1 MADTTNLSQFL
12 SDVADAIR
20 TKKETTEQIPA
31 ENFDQEI
38 LSIETGIDT
47 SDATATAS
55 DIVVD
60 KTAYVNNTKLTGT
73 IQTLTKD
80 DAPYMLPTTHPSYSA
95 FGSSTLV
102 SNAPEYGDYLYLTN
116 GNYGNVG
123 YVIEFPINILPV
135 DIRGKN
141 ILIRYFKD
149 YIVGYDWIDF
159 CVTEYTNSFK
169 GSYHDGTYNILCVDE
184 NGTSANFTYYYY
196 TQQNLTFDS
205 ITPDSWTLSTSAP
218 SGKSNKQNGY
228 SYSTKKV
235 ISTSNS
241 SLVLIPASE
250 DYKFIV
256 KTNVGTSGLKKYV
269 KDEAVLDTKIN
280 TTELAEKAGLTSDK
294 ILEGNTILGIEGT
307 AEAGTKIN
315 NQDKEVVENGTY
327 TADEGYT
334 GLGIVTVN
342 VPSTG
347 VDTSDA
353 TATAKDIINGK
364 TAYVNGEKITGN
376 IQERTA
382 EQTPMKTA
390 ATTITENNDRNRFGM
405 SGVPTALQTYAFRPN
420 AKVEVEADKDKVANA
435 IGLTPEKLVKGNTIL
450 GVEGTAETGGSGGS
464 GDVKL
469 FANKEEM
476 QADTTAKEGD
486 LAVVYRDDTFIPSVS
501 DTISSFNPPATVI
514 FDTAITSSVS
524 ATIRNMS
531 ARIDLSCRLT
541 ASQFYISDMYETV
554 ITDVR
559 RILYTSSDGITYTRT
574 DGGADTYYFGTE
586 ITLGNVNSNILKF
599 LQSGTVV
606 FEGLYE
612 YGTDSYHLAPTQ
624 LTLTNPNQLLP
635 NVVGYGKNG
644 LITGDGS
651 IYDNLDTDYV
661 LSNFFGLTS
670 YKSNAYGYIPHNLA
684 KVNYLKRQSGG
695 QYVLAS
701 VKQNIPYESTETHY
715 SSIWNDAGTIE
726 FRMIYNNFYLY
737 DKNGNVLYDFRSDH
751 AIISN
756 TIDTSVVHFE
766 NDILCLL
773 VCARTACAAN
783 SNSAFILKIDMSNG
797 TVNDIVG
804 DTFSINVS
812 DYTNEVYGG
821 YMANAGIAFVSL
833 AAEKISSPYTQ
844 YSAVHIYDAIYD
856 NLFYLE
862 YVTSNSSSIGI
873 DMIYPQIVQSQG
885 DKLFIVLSQN
895 GNTQSSKLYEYN
907 RKTKISTLLS
917 TKTSRLSLGNT
928 SSKTIGTVIDCG
940 GYLYTPD
947 NHNEGQF
954 YRYSKSSTTVPTP
967 TETVPEPTATRF
979 VGTRYAQ
986 GDKLYNSNT
995 GEICTVDTSDT
1006 IPIINLVDKLAFDNY
1021 YCTVSDG
1028 SYRSYV
1034 RKEIEKITNDYVDI
1048 YGIVYTDSFKCRL
1061 TRYTEG
1067 TPDDYD
1073 VAALNVYKTTNV
1085 VQTYLLGVT
1094 GTYEP
1099 DYTELGTIS
1108 PTEYDTAVATS
1119 EDILGNTTK

>member
-123 YVIEFPINILPV
+123 YVIEFPIDILPV

-169 GSYHDGTYNILCVDE
+169 GSYHDGTYSILCVDE

-307 AEAGTKIN
+307 AETGTEIN
-315 NQDKEVVENGTY
+315 NQNKEVTENGTY

-334 GLGIVTVN
+334 GLGTVTVN

-347 VDTSDA
+347 TDTSDA
-353 TATAKDIINGK
+353 TAAAKDIINGK

-382 EQTPMKTA
+382 EQTPMKTV

-420 AKVEVEADKDKVANA
+420 AKVEVEADKDEVANA

-450 GVEGTAETGGSGGS
+450 GIEGTAETGGTSEDLQEQLNAQDLIIQQLQEELAGKASGGEVKPNVFMQEDEPTTKNGIWLKGNYQVGNIVADENIFAGEEWNTTKMSSLKAIPYGFYNSSAVAIGPNVYLFGGTFEGTTTYKYDTLTDTYTSLTDIPYEFSNGSAVAIGKDIYLLGGS
-464 GDVKL
+464 GDS
-469 FANKEEM
+469 
-476 QADTTAKEGD
+476 
-486 LAVVYRDDTFIPSVS
+486 I
-501 DTISSFNPPATVI
+501 
-514 FDTAITSSVS
+514 
-524 ATIRNMS
+524 
-531 ARIDLSCRLT
+531 
-541 ASQFYISDMYETV
+541 QFYKYDTL
-554 ITDVR
+554 T
-559 RILYTSSDGITYTRT
+559 GTYTKLTDIPYNFYDGSAVAIGTNIYLFCRT
-574 DGGADTYYFGTE
+574 TTYKYDTLTDTY
-586 ITLGNVNSNILKF
+586 
-599 LQSGTVV
+599 
-606 FEGLYE
+606 
-612 YGTDSYHLAPTQ
+612 TQ
-624 LTLTNPNQLLP
+624 LT
-635 NVVGYGKNG
+635 
-644 LITGDGS
+644 
-651 IYDNLDTDYV
+651 
-661 LSNFFGLTS
+661 
-670 YKSNAYGYIPHNLA
+670 
-684 KVNYLKRQSGG
+684 
-695 QYVLAS
+695 
-701 VKQNIPYESTETHY
+701 NIPYGFTSGKAVAIGKDIYLFGGERNKTKVQVMTMIPNDY
-715 SSIWNDAGTIE
+715 SNNSIVILQGTPSHKTNIANYG
-726 FRMIYNNFYLY
+726 IQNAKFYYERVYYQNENGELLNTIPTY
-737 DKNGNVLYDFRSDH
+737 NGN
-751 AIISN
+751 
-756 TIDTSVVHFE
+756 
-766 NDILCLL
+766 
-773 VCARTACAAN
+773 
-783 SNSAFILKIDMSNG
+783 G
-797 TVNDIVG
+797 TEWV
-804 DTFSINVS
+804 
-812 DYTNEVYGG
+812 
-821 YMANAGIAFVSL
+821 
-833 AAEKISSPYTQ
+833 KIS
-844 YSAVHIYDAIYD
+844 
-856 NLFYLE
+856 
-862 YVTSNSSSIGI
+862 
-873 DMIYPQIVQSQG
+873 
-885 DKLFIVLSQN
+885 
-895 GNTQSSKLYEYN
+895 
-907 RKTKISTLLS
+907 
-917 TKTSRLSLGNT
+917 
-928 SSKTIGTVIDCG
+928 G
-940 GYLYTPD
+940 G
-947 NHNEGQF
+947 EEQ
-954 YRYSKSSTTVPTP
+954 
-967 TETVPEPTATRF
+967 
-979 VGTRYAQ
+979 
-986 GDKLYNSNT
+986 
-995 GEICTVDTSDT
+995 
-1006 IPIINLVDKLAFDNY
+1006 
-1021 YCTVSDG
+1021 
-1028 SYRSYV
+1028 
-1034 RKEIEKITNDYVDI
+1034 
-1048 YGIVYTDSFKCRL
+1048 
-1061 TRYTEG
+1061 
-1067 TPDDYD
+1067 
-1073 VAALNVYKTTNV
+1073 
-1085 VQTYLLGVT
+1085 
-1094 GTYEP
+1094 
-1099 DYTELGTIS
+1099 
-1108 PTEYDTAVATS
+1108 
-1119 EDILGNTTK
+1119 